1 MVVQYQ
7 RKMIP
12 IRFNVARDNKL
23 PILLLIASKNIL
35 ELILSKPAPKTKLIT
50 SVNH

>member
-12 IRFNVARDNKL
+12 IRFNVARDN
-23 PILLLIASKNIL
+23 NG
-35 ELILSKPAPKTKLIT
+35 IT
-50 SVNH
+50 YIVVDCKQKYT

>member
-12 IRFNVARDNKL
+12 IHFNVARDNNEITVRLLFSFLMFALQHKYLMVKL
-23 PILLLIASKNIL
+23 
-35 ELILSKPAPKTKLIT
+35 
-50 SVNH
+50 